1 TVLRPANGEGKA
13 TVQIADPAVTA
24 RAPIPAGAKPGD
36 VVRVRLDAA
45 DVRTG
50 TVTFSPAGAQ

>member
-1 TVLRPANGEGKA
+1 
-13 TVQIADPAVTA
+13 VQIADPAVTA